1 VTNRVTKHRRT
12 ISSGVSRPHRAR
24 WLRAGAITATG
35 VGLVA
40 AAYFAITLRS
50 PTVTS
55 HGIELG
61 YLARGTDRD
70 ALNLVVITLDTTRAD
85 RLGAYAYP
93 NAGTPNLDAL
103 AAEGALFEHA
113 STAAPLT
120 LPAHSTLFTG
130 RFPPEHGVRDNG
142 GYFLND
148 SETTLAEVLKSR
160 GYATGGFIAAYVLD
174 GKWGINQGFDTY
186 FDDFDLSKY
195 KVLSM
200 GAIQRPGNEVVDH
213 ALPWIDQHR
222 SGRFFAWIHLYD
234 AHTPYKPPEPFK
246 SRYPDDPYQGEISF
260 ADAQVGRVVQALRN
274 WNLLDRTVIVVM
286 GDHGESLN
294 DHGEAT
300 HGFFI
305 YESVMRVPLIVH
317 APFSAM
323 QHRRVP
329 DPVRSVDV
337 MPTVLDLLDVAKPA
351 VSIDGESL
359 TPLLTG
365 ARAEMGLEAY
375 AEAVYPLHHFGWSD
389 LRALRQGRYKLIA
402 APRPELYDLQEDPR
416 EQTNVYEDRHALG
429 ERMLGRL
436 SELEARF
443 KKSAPAKGEAVE
455 VDPDARARL
464 AALGYVGSF
473 VATVGAD
480 TTRTGLADPKDKVR
494 LFNLITEA
502 RDIAHDENQFAAAVS
517 ILEGVLNEDPKVID
531 AWFMLG
537 NMYARQNRQ
546 EEAIGYFKRALAL
559 KPDDEEAVINMAHAY
574 RRLGRDEEA
583 LVGFRRFLELDPKNA
598 QVHYEIAQI
607 LLDRGENAGAAVE
620 LHQALALQPSMAA
633 ARNALGVVA
642 LNEGD
647 LARAEQEI
655 RQALAEKPDVR
666 LAHFNLALV
675 AEKRGDGRAAL
686 AEYQHELEL
695 HPNNYKA
702 AFNLGKLYEQ
712 LGDSAAQE
720 TAYRKAIDANPE
732 FAEGYFYLAK
742 LLLDRGQRFDEAVS
756 LARKGLEVDPRS
768 TYAPLGHY
776 VLADL
781 YSRLGRAS
789 ESAVEAQRGRALES
803 SQARSGRR
811 AGVGGE

>member
-1 VTNRVTKHRRT
+1 MLVVA
-12 ISSGVSRPHRAR
+12 GVLVGAAGIVALVVLRP
-24 WLRAGAITATG
+24 
-35 VGLVA
+35 
-40 AAYFAITLRS
+40 RS
-50 PTVTS
+50 VSS
-55 HGIELG
+55 HGTDFGTLP
-61 YLARGTDRD
+61 RGIARD

-85 RLGAYAYP
+85 RLGAYAHP
-93 NAGTPNLDAL
+93 NAGTPNLDGL
-103 AAEGALFEHA
+103 AQDGALFEHA

-120 LPAHSTLFTG
+120 LPAHSSLFTG

-148 SETTLAEVLKSR
+148 SETTLAEVLKGR

-195 KVLSM
+195 RVLSM

-222 SGRFFAWIHLYD
+222 SSRFFAWIHLYD
-234 AHTPYKPPEPFK
+234 AHTPYNPPEPFK
-246 SRYPDDPYQGEISF
+246 ARFPGDPYQGEIAF
-260 ADAQVGRVVQALRN
+260 ADSQVGRVIQSLRD
-274 WNLLDRTVIVVM
+274 WNLLSRTVVVVM

-300 HGFFI
+300 HGFFV
-305 YESVMRVPLIVH
+305 YESVMHVPLIVY

-323 QHRRVP
+323 QHRRVA

-337 MPTVLDLLDVAKPA
+337 MPTVLDLLGVPPPSS
-351 VSIDGESL
+351 VSIDGQSV
-359 TPLLTG
+359 TPLMTG
-365 ARAEMGLEAY
+365 ARGEMGLEAY

-402 APRPELYDLQEDPR
+402 APRPELYDLQDDPQER
-416 EQTNVYEDRHALG
+416 TNVYENRRALG

-436 SELEARF
+436 SELEAHF
-443 KKSAPAKGEAVE
+443 EKSAPAKSEAQE

-480 TTRTGLADPKDKVR
+480 KTRAGLADPKDKVH
-494 LFNLITEA
+494 LFNQITEA
-502 RDIAHDENQFAAAVS
+502 REIAHDENQVAAAVS
-517 ILEGVLNEDPKVID
+517 MLQGVLKEDPKVID
-531 AWFMLG
+531 GWFMLG
-537 NMYARQNRQ
+537 NVYARQNRQ
-546 EEAIGYFKRALAL
+546 EEAIGFFKRALAL

-574 RRLGRDEEA
+574 RKLGRDEDA

-607 LLDRGENAGAAVE
+607 LLDRGKNAEATVS
-620 LHQALALQPSMAA
+620 LHQALAVQPTMAA
-633 ARNALGVVA
+633 AQNALGVVA

-647 LARAEQEI
+647 LDRAEREI
-655 RQALAEKPDVR
+655 RHALEMKPDVR

-675 AEKRGDGRAAL
+675 AEKRGDDRTAA
-686 AEYQHELEL
+686 AEYQRELEQ
-695 HPNNYKA
+695 HPNSYKA
-702 AFNLGKLYEQ
+702 AFNLGRLYEQ
-712 LGDSAAQE
+712 RGDSVAQE
-720 TAYRKAIDANPE
+720 AAYRKAIEANAD

-742 LLLDRGQRFDEAVS
+742 LLLDRGQRFDEAVT
-756 LARKGLEVDPRS
+756 LARKGLEIAPRS
-768 TYAPLGHY
+768 EYAPLGHY

-781 YSRLGRAS
+781 YSRLGRPSDA
-789 ESAVEAQRGRALES
+789 AAEAQRGHALERDAG
-803 SQARSGRR
+803 ARATGSKTGRTSGSP
-811 AGVGGE
+811 GSGT

>member
-1 VTNRVTKHRRT
+1 VIGVAILVAVLSTMVILSRRPRS
-12 ISSGVSRPHRAR
+12 IASNGIDFGYLPSGV
-24 WLRAGAITATG
+24 
-35 VGLVA
+35 
-40 AAYFAITLRS
+40 
-50 PTVTS
+50 
-55 HGIELG
+55 
-61 YLARGTDRD
+61 DRT

-85 RLGAYAYP
+85 RLGAYAHP

-103 AAEGALFEHA
+103 ATEGATFEHA

-120 LPAHSTLFTG
+120 LPAHSSLFTG

-148 SETTLAEVLKSR
+148 SETTLAEVLKAR

-186 FDDFDLSKY
+186 FDNFDLSKY
-195 KVLSM
+195 RVLSM
-200 GAIQRPGNEVVDH
+200 SAIQRPGNEVVDQ

-222 SGRFFAWIHLYD
+222 DRRFFAWIHLYD
-234 AHTPYKPPEPFK
+234 AHTPYNPPEPYR

-260 ADAQVGRVVQALRN
+260 ADSQVGRVVQALRDRQ
-274 WNLLDRTVIVVM
+274 LLDRTIIVVM

-300 HGFFI
+300 HGFFV
-305 YESVMRVPLIVH
+305 YESVMHVPLMIH

-323 QHRRVP
+323 QRRRVA
-329 DPVRSVDV
+329 DPVRSVDI
-337 MPTVLDLLDVAKPA
+337 MPTVLDLLNVPTPH
-351 VSIDGESL
+351 VSIDGQSL
-359 TPLLTG
+359 APLMVG
-365 ARAEMGLEAY
+365 AKTEMGLEAY

-416 EQTNVYEDRHALG
+416 EQSNIFPDRQALG
-429 ERMLGRL
+429 DRMLGRL
-436 SELEARF
+436 AELEAHF
-443 KKSAPAKGEAVE
+443 EKSAPAKGQTVE
-455 VDPDARARL
+455 VDPDAKARL

-480 TTRTGLADPKDKVR
+480 KTRAGLADPKDKVH
-494 LFNLITEA
+494 LFNLITRA
-502 RDIAHDENQFAAAVS
+502 RDITHDENQFAAAVA
-517 ILEGVLNEDPKVID
+517 ILDGVLKEDPKVID

-537 NMYARQNRQ
+537 NTYARQNRN
-546 EEAIGYFKRALAL
+546 EEAIEYFKRALAL
-559 KPDDEEAVINMAHAY
+559 KPDDEEAVINMAHSY
-574 RRLGRDEEA
+574 RKLGRDEDA
-583 LVGFRRFLELDPKNA
+583 LVGFRRFLDLDPKNA

-607 LLDRGENAGAAVE
+607 LLDRGKNAEASAA
-620 LHQALALQPSMAA
+620 LNQALVVQPTMAA

-647 LARAEQEI
+647 VDRAEKEI
-655 RQALAEKPDVR
+655 RQALAQNPEVR

-675 AEKRGDGRAAL
+675 AEKRRDGTTAVM
-686 AEYQHELEL
+686 EYQRELEL
-695 HPNNYKA
+695 HPTNYKA

-712 LGDSAAQE
+712 LGDKTAQE
-720 TAYRKAIDANPE
+720 AAYRKAIDANAE

-742 LLLDRGQRFDEAVS
+742 LLLDRGQRFDEAVT
-756 LARKGLEVDPRS
+756 LARKGLEIGPRS
-768 TYAPLGHY
+768 EYAPLGHY

-781 YSRLGRAS
+781 YSRMGKPA
-789 ESAVEAQRGRALES
+789 EAAAELQRGRALE
-803 SQARSGRR
+803 RV
-811 AGVGGE
+811 AGAHTSN